1 MVSHTAD
8 GATDPEARTGHRP
21 EWSFE
26 TRQIHAGSAPDPTT
40 GARIVPIFQTGSYV
54 FDDVDHAARVFGL
67 EQPGYIYSRVQ
78 NPTSEAL
85 EKRLADLEGAL
96 EAVVFASGQAAITT
110 SLLNVCGTGSHV
122 VASAALHGGSYNL
135 LRYTL
140 PSYGIET
147 TFVDD
152 PDDMDAWRAAIRPT
166 TRIVFGETVGNP
178 RSNLLDIPAIAD
190 IAHTAG
196 VPLMID
202 NTALT
207 PYLLRPLEHGADLVV
222 HSTSKYLSGHGTLI
236 GGVLLDGGSFDF
248 GAAPERFPEF
258 NDPDASF
265 HGLRYWPTYGP
276 GAFAKRLRTRL
287 MRDMG
292 PTAAPMN
299 SFLVLQGVETL
310 SLRMARHA
318 DSALQLA
325 AWLESRPEVSAV
337 HYPGLPSS
345 PWHGLSRRLAP
356 RGAGGVVAFDLAGGM
371 EAGARFVD
379 ALELISHLA
388 NLGDVRTL
396 VVHPA
401 STTHYQLTD
410 EQKLAA
416 GVTPGLIRLSVGLE
430 AVEDLKAD
438 LAAGLRA
445 AGTGTAEEPQAVP
458 VGRAV

>member
-1 MVSHTAD
+1 MASTTSE
-8 GATDPEARTGHRP
+8 GAARTQAEAQPRP

-40 GARIVPIFQTGSYV
+40 GARVVPIYQTGSYV
-54 FDDVDHAARVFGL
+54 FDDVDHAARIFGL

-85 EKRLADLEGAL
+85 ESRLADLEGAL

-110 SLLNVCGTGSHV
+110 SLLNICGTGSHV

-152 PDDMDAWRAAIRPT
+152 PDDLDAWRAAIGPH

-178 RSNLLDIPAIAD
+178 RNNLLDIPAIAEV
-190 IAHTAG
+190 AHAAG

-248 GAAPERFPEF
+248 GADPGRFPEF
-258 NDPDASF
+258 NEPDASF
-265 HGLRYWPTYGP
+265 HGLRFWPQYGP
-276 GAFAKRLRTRL
+276 GAFARRLRTRL

-318 DSALQLA
+318 ETALELA
-325 AWLESRPEVSAV
+325 AWLEGRPEVSAV

-345 PWHGLSRRLAP
+345 PWYELSGKLTP

-371 EAGARFVD
+371 AAGARFVD

-410 EQKLAA
+410 EQKRAA

-430 AVEDLKAD
+430 GVHDLKAD
-438 LAAGLRA
+438 LTAGLAAAGSEPS
-445 AGTGTAEEPQAVP
+445 GTAV
-458 VGRAV
+458 